1 MVESFEIVNI
11 LILGNRQQQTKIN
24 KRLISRVDHGGEGEG
39 EEKRG
44 KNGRIIKTC
53 KRTCIL
59 QNELFYSRP
68 VVVAKRANINII
80 NFLLEYNTTFFHGR
94 ASKKT

>member
-24 KRLISRVDHGGEGEG
+24 KRLISRVDHERGGGGE
-39 EEKRG
+39 
-44 KNGRIIKTC
+44 NGRIIKTC

-68 VVVAKRANINII
+68 VVAAKRANINII

>member
-24 KRLISRVDHGGEGEG
+24 KRLISRVDHGGRGG
-39 EEKRG
+39 REEKRG

-59 QNELFYSRP
+59 QNELFYSRGSGETG
-68 VVVAKRANINII
+68 
-80 NFLLEYNTTFFHGR
+80 EYKYYKFPPR
-94 ASKKT
+94 I